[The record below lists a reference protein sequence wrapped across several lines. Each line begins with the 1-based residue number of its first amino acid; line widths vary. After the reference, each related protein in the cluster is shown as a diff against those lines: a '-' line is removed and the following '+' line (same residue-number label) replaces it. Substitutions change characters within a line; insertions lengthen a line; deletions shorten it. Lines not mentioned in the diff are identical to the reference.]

1 MVYGMVYEPNGK
13 DIMVPVENIL
23 MIYSPNRKGMIL
35 WKIVFR
41 SGNGHKNKTQD
52 TV

>member
-1 MVYGMVYEPNGK
+1 MVYDPKRK
-13 DIMVPVENIL
+13 DIMVPVENTLI
-23 MIYSPNRKGMIL
+23 IYSPYRKGMNL

-41 SGNGHKNKTQD
+41 SGNGHGHKMQD

>member
-1 MVYGMVYEPNGK
+1 MVYDPKEK
-13 DIMVPVENIL
+13 DIMVPVENTL
-23 MIYSPNRKGMIL
+23 MIYSPNRKGIIL

-41 SGNGHKNKTQD
+41 SGNGHGYKMQD